1 MTTEALE
8 RKLNSL
14 ILEVKQVKKD
24 VENLKLKIDNFLGFE
39 DVGKKELERLKKI
52 EKEIDSG
59 NYYTLEE
66 LKKEFNL

>member
-1 MTTEALE
+1 MTTDTLE